1 MNIVSSVYLIFMSVN
16 FQQLAPILAACM
28 TTGGVVFQ
36 IGKHAEKLELIGVK
50 VEAQEKKETYY
61 NQSISQLLGKM
72 DVLKN
77 DMSNI
82 KDDIKDI
89 KDYMKSK

>member
-1 MNIVSSVYLIFMSVN
+1 MN
-16 FQQLAPILAACM
+16 FQQIAPILAACM
-28 TTGGVVFQ
+28 TTGGVIFQ

-77 DMSNI
+77 DMNNI